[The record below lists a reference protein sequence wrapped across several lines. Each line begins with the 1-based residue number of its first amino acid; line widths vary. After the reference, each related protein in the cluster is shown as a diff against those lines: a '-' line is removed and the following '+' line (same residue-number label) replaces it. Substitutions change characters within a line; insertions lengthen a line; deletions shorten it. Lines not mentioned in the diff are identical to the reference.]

1 MQLILEIPA
10 QKATNDTLRK
20 AAVRACYKDGSLLL
34 DARDNLK
41 PATFTLFPSDNFP
54 WTQFIEKLLAAWQ
67 LCDYSDVPEAFKPI
81 KQIPAFVIEGL
92 PREPVPQQLKV
103 LATLRS
109 QGYFA
114 PLTSP
119 GK

>member
-1 MQLILEIPA
+1 MQLILNIPA
-10 QKATNDTLRK
+10 QKATEGASRK
-20 AAVRACYKDGSLLL
+20 AAVIACYKDGSLLL

-41 PATFTLFPSDNFP
+41 PARFTMFPSDNFP
-54 WTQFIEKLLAAWQ
+54 WTEFIEKLLAAWQ

-81 KQIPAFVIEGL
+81 KQIPTFVIEGL
-92 PREPVPQQLKV
+92 PNEPVPQQLKV

-109 QGYFA
+109 QGYFP
-114 PLTSP
+114 PLTSS

>member
-1 MQLILEIPA
+1 LQLILNIPA
-10 QKATNDTLRK
+10 QKATDGASRK
-20 AAVRACYKDGSLLL
+20 AAVIACYKDGSLLL

-41 PATFTLFPSDNFP
+41 PARFTMYPSDNFP
-54 WTQFIEKLLAAWQ
+54 WTEFIEKLLAAWQ

-103 LATLRS
+103 LASLRS

-114 PLTSP
+114 TLQNP